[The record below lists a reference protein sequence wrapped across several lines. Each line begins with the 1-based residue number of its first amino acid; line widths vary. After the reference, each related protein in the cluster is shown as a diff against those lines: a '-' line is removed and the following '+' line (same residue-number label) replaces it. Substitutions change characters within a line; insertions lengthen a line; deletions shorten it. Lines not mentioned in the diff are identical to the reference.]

1 MARLD
6 KKATYDYNNKLNR
19 EHYDRVS
26 LMLPKGK
33 KDIIKLAALANGEST
48 NAYINR
54 AIDLLLESEQ
64 RN

>member
-33 KDIIKLAALANGEST
+33 KDIIKAAAAEKGEST
-48 NAYINR
+48 NAFINR

-64 RN
+64 RK